1 MTLIAEMMRRSLL
14 GLGFTAIITFA
25 FLTVMTVQ
33 DIEVPV
39 SIIWKNMLG
48 SMVMGIYFGCASLIF
63 DREKW
68 SPLKRTVIHF
78 LLSVIVWLPLA
89 IWLGW
94 VPFAFL
100 TILIGVG
107 TFIIAYLLFWYGSY
121 LYFKKIENEMNHSIK
136 K

>member
-1 MTLIAEMMRRSLL
+1 MIAEMMRRSLL

-89 IWLGW
+89 IWMGW
-94 VPFAFL
+94 VPFEFL
-100 TILIGVG
+100 TILIGIV

-136 K
+136 R